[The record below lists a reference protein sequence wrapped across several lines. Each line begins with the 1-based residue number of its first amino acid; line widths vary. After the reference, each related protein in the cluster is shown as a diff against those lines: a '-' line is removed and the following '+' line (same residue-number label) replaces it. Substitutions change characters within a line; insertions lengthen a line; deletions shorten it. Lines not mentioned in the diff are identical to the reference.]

1 MNRLIEAIRTRL
13 NEKTDFDAA
22 ISAGFEPIDRAQYRK
37 FNRFRPEGPKRLFC
51 YLPFNSLTFSFNGE
65 VYVCSYNRDVQL
77 GHYPE
82 NSISQI
88 WEGEK
93 AQNLRQHMRHN
104 DLSQGC
110 GHCKF
115 FFDKGKFSNLRP
127 LVFDKYHSHTD
138 ADWPRVFEFELSN
151 TCNLEC
157 QMCHGEVSSSIR
169 KNRDKL
175 PPLVSPYDD
184 TFVQQLRHYVPT
196 LQEAKFY
203 GGEPFLIPIYYK
215 IWDVIQEVNP
225 KLELFVITNGTQ
237 WNQRIERV
245 VNDLN
250 FDVAI
255 SIDAAEKPL
264 LERIR
269 KNVVYEE
276 LMANIDRFSAVC
288 ERKGKNLSLSFTVQ
302 RDNWAQFPKV
312 IALCNQVG
320 AYIYVSYLERPR
332 QFALAELSTDEL
344 KHIRAYME
352 GFSFSGISQKER
364 HNRKCF
370 EDFKTY
376 LDNYITN
383 SEEKHYH
390 EYEYSEKR
398 KTEQE
403 ASETDFMQ
411 AVIAVESE
419 DQFKAWATANF
430 AADGASAQLIPIDAF
445 FAKVDLIT
453 ASFSPEDTAVLRGFM
468 MASDFKEMLTGL
480 KGNDVEELVAQSRN
494 SLQAYRKLKGVAA

>member
-1 MNRLIEAIRTRL
+1 MRLIEGIRTRL
-13 NEKTDFDAA
+13 NEGEDFAA
-22 ISAGFEPIDRAQYRK
+22 SKAAGYAPLGLEQYRK
-37 FNRFRPEGPKRLFC
+37 FNRFRPDGAKRKFC

-82 NSISQI
+82 NSISEI
-88 WEGEK
+88 WQGEQ
-93 AQNLRQHMRHN
+93 AQKLRQHMQHN

-127 LVFDKYHSHTD
+127 LVFDKYYQHTN
-138 ADWPRVFEFELSN
+138 ADYPRVFEFELSN

-175 PPLVSPYDD
+175 PPLVSPYNDA
-184 TFVQQLRHYVPT
+184 FVQQLRPYIAN
-196 LQEAKFY
+196 LKEAKFY

-215 IWDVIQEVNP
+215 IWDAIQELNP
-225 KLELFVITNGTQ
+225 NLDLFVITNGTQ
-237 WNQRIERV
+237 WNDRIERLL
-245 VNDLN
+245 NDLR

-255 SIDAAEKPL
+255 SIDAAEKEV

-276 LMANIDRFSAVC
+276 LMKNIDRFSKVC
-288 ERKGKNLSLSFTVQ
+288 RHKGTNLSLSYTVQ
-302 RDNWAQFPKV
+302 RDNWAQFPKM
-312 IALCNQVG
+312 IEMCNAVG

-344 KHIRAYME
+344 KRIRDYME
-352 GFSFSGISQKER
+352 GYSPKGISQKER

-376 LDNYITN
+376 LDSYIAN
-383 SEEKHYH
+383 SGEKHYH
-390 EYEYSEKR
+390 EYEYAAVPP
-398 KTEQE
+398 TT
-403 ASETDFMQ
+403 SETQSFEEVVPVDSEEAFEQWIDGLYASLSESNTLVSKENLIYGLREVMDGFSLDEQ
-411 AVIAVESE
+411 ALLRA
-419 DQFKAWATANF
+419 F
-430 AADGASAQLIPIDAF
+430 AMRS
-445 FAKVDLIT
+445 DLIQLQLSIRDLT
-453 ASFSPEDTAVLRGFM
+453 IEEVKEQSRKALATYRLSFSP
-468 MASDFKEMLTGL
+468 KP
-480 KGNDVEELVAQSRN
+480 
-494 SLQAYRKLKGVAA
+494 